1 MDKKLVLSDVVAGL
15 KFTDTM
21 NALLSKIVAPDAVSV
36 IPSKSEK
43 TGVEG
48 IKIYGIQ
55 CFNESQLLKDE
66 DFSALNDEI
75 ASSPNHRLLIRH
87 SKEYGL
93 VQVLQMS
100 NPKKKSKRCLLK
112 VPEKVTSK
120 GNYVPF

>member
-1 MDKKLVLSDVVAGL
+1 MDKKLVLSDVVTGL

-21 NALLSKIVAPDAVSV
+21 NALLSLIVASDAVSV

-66 DFSALNDEI
+66 NFSALNDEI
-75 ASSPNHRLLIRH
+75 TSSPNHRLLIRH
-87 SKEYGL
+87 SKDYDTPMIWIGPASTN
-93 VQVLQMS
+93 VQ
-100 NPKKKSKRCLLK
+100 SKE
-112 VPEKVTSK
+112 EKQAL
-120 GNYVPF
+120 FA

>member
-43 TGVEG
+43 GVEG

-55 CFNESQLLKDE
+55 CFNESQLLKDK

-87 SKEYGL
+87 SKDYDTPMIWIGPASTN
-93 VQVLQMS
+93 VQ
-100 NPKKKSKRCLLK
+100 SKE
-112 VPEKVTSK
+112 EKQAL
-120 GNYVPF
+120 FA